1 MYRSD
6 TGRGNSREGG
16 GSATLVHPSYT
27 TSAKPRRESRRG
39 GVGTGLGERRRGRL
53 RVRLVR
59 GEGRGVST

>member
-1 MYRSD
+1 MYRRD

-16 GSATLVHPSYT
+16 GGGD
-27 TSAKPRRESRRG
+27 RG
-39 GVGTGLGERRRGRL
+39 GDGVRLAAPREKKARPAHRQARGCAARGAR